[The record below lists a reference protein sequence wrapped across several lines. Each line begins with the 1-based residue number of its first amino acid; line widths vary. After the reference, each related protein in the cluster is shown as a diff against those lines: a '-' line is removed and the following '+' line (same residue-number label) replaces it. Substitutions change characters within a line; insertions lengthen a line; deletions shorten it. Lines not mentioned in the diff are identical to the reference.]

1 MSSVSVSTA
10 PSPALAGQA
19 GALVTAGKFFR
30 LGAEG
35 EKVFLRG
42 VSYGPFRPNSRGEEF
57 PEDARIATDLAQ
69 IRQMGFDTVRIYT
82 PPSEVILT
90 EALKLGLRL
99 IVGIAWTDHVDFLR
113 SKSQQETILE
123 DVRFV
128 ATRLRD
134 HPAVAAFLVGNE
146 IEKTLVR
153 WMGPSKVQHFLEK
166 LIDAGRECAP
176 NQLFSYATY
185 PSTEYLIPRNADF
198 LAMNVYLEDRE
209 NFARYLQ
216 RLHHLAGNK
225 PLVITEFGLDTATH
239 GAAAQA
245 ETFAWFEEECRCA
258 AVAGTVWFSYTD
270 EWFRGGQD
278 VTEWRFG
285 IVDAGRQ
292 SRLQVSSSRFAVH
305 GSRLEDSQPGTEN
318 REQRTENR
326 ELISVIVCTYNG
338 GATLRA
344 CLESLQ
350 RLRHPNYE
358 VLVIDD
364 GSTEDI
370 DSIVRPFVAVRYV
383 HQDHAGL
390 SVARNRGM
398 KAARGSILAYT
409 DDDCIMDEDWLGYIA
424 AGFDDPKWVACG
436 GPNIP
441 PAPRN
446 NVEAVVAAAPGAPA
460 HVMLNDSEAEHLP
473 GCNLAIRKSALEAI
487 HGFREHYRTAG
498 DDVDV
503 CWRLREAGGHLR
515 FIPGAM
521 VWHHRRRTLKAYF
534 GQQRGYGHAEALL
547 MKDHPEK
554 FGLRGGARWRG
565 SIYGDSTPAEDL
577 AEGSIFHGPLGN
589 GLFQGIYQHSR
600 RCSLD
605 WFSGV
610 LWIPL
615 VVVTALAGWW
625 FLANF
630 LLALTFAATLCYRFS
645 LPRPPHPLSWRDD
658 LTLLALCWRQPVTRE
673 WARLRG
679 MMKLGAFPSCHPT
692 FKEVFEPSL
701 TGMISIPLTGCSF
714 WSDEG
719 VGREE
724 LLKAAE
730 PILHQNPSQ
739 DGWQRLDLE
748 NRKSRHLTLG
758 LLTVT
763 EYHGGNRR
771 LTRASYH
778 VRTPLWLAV
787 SLPLVVMLLIASLLM
802 LVTMTLPH
810 SLDWL
815 IDLVWRLGY
824 PLILLWLFFHVL
836 LRIRRGILAA
846 AEKCGLKPCI
856 HEGGAPLQS

>member
-10 PSPALAGQA
+10 LSPALTGQA
-19 GALVTAGKFFR
+19 GALVAAGKFFR
-30 LGAEG
+30 LAPEG
-35 EKVFLRG
+35 EKTFLRG
-42 VSYGPFRPNSRGEEF
+42 ISYGPFRPNSRGEGF
-57 PEDARIATDLAQ
+57 PENAQLAADLAQ
-69 IRQMGFDTVRIYT
+69 IRQMGFDTVRLYT
-82 PPSEVILT
+82 APSEVLLA
-90 EALKLGLRL
+90 EAVKLGLKL
-99 IVGIAWTDHVDFLR
+99 MVGMAWTDHVDFMR
-113 SKSQQETILE
+113 SPAQQQTILE
-123 DVRFV
+123 AVR
-128 ATRLRD
+128 AEAKRLRD
-134 HPAVAAFLVGNE
+134 HPAVVAFLVGNE

-153 WMGPSKVQHFLEK
+153 WMGPRKVQRFLEK
-166 LIDAGRECAP
+166 LIDAARECAP

-239 GAAAQA
+239 GSAAQA
-245 ETFAWFEEECRCA
+245 ETFAWFQEECA
-258 AVAGTVWFSYTD
+258 HSAVAGTVWFSFTD
-270 EWFRGGQD
+270 EWFRGGED
-278 VTEWRFG
+278 VTEWKFG
-285 IVDAGRQ
+285 LVDAGR
-292 SRLQVSSSRFAVH
+292 SSRFAVH
-305 GSRLEDSQPGTEN
+305 GSPLPNWEP
-318 REQRTENR
+318 RTENR
-326 ELISVIVCTYNG
+326 ELVSVIVCTYNG

-350 RLRHPNYE
+350 KLRYPNHE

-364 GSTEDI
+364 GSTQDI
-370 DSIVRPFVAVRYV
+370 ASIVKPFAEVRYLR
-383 HQDHAGL
+383 QEHAGL

-398 KAARGSILAYT
+398 REARGSILAYT
-409 DDDCIMDEDWLGYIA
+409 DDDCIVDEDWLTYIA
-424 AGFDDPKWVACG
+424 AGFDEVKWVACG

-446 NVEAVVAAAPGAPA
+446 SVEAVVAAAPGAPA
-460 HVMLNDSEAEHLP
+460 HVMLNDNEAEHLP

-487 HGFREHYRTAG
+487 GGFREHYRTAG

-503 CWRLREAGGHLR
+503 CWRLRETGGHLR
-515 FIPGAM
+515 FMPGAM
-521 VWHHRRRTLKAYF
+521 VWHHRRRTFKAYF
-534 GQQRGYGHAEALL
+534 GQQRGYGDAEALL

-554 FGLRGGARWRG
+554 FGLRGGARWSG

-615 VVVTALAGWW
+615 VMVAALAGWGI
-625 FLANF
+625 LATF
-630 LLALTFAATLCYRFS
+630 LLVLTVAAALCYRFS
-645 LPRPPHPLSWRDD
+645 LPRPPHPLSWRDE
-658 LTLLALCWRQPVTRE
+658 LALLSLCWWQPVSRE

-701 TGMISIPLTGCSF
+701 TGKISLPLGEWEF
-714 WSDEG
+714 WSEDG
-719 VGREE
+719 IGREE
-724 LLKAAE
+724 LLRATE
-730 PILHQNPSQ
+730 PLLPQKTVL

-748 NRKSRHLTLG
+748 TRNGRSLTTG

-763 EYHGGNRR
+763 EYHGGKKY
-771 LTRASYH
+771 LTR
-778 VRTPLWLAV
+778 VRYLARV
-787 SLPLVVMLLIASLLM
+787 SLWAVLVNALLIPLVLLGPILRGNWVDLGLRVAVLGIIG
-802 LVTMTLPH
+802 LVAWSTRNRVCKALQ
-810 SLDWL
+810 
-815 IDLVWRLGY
+815 
-824 PLILLWLFFHVL
+824 
-836 LRIRRGILAA
+836 LAA
-846 AEKCGLKPCI
+846 AECGLVRR
-856 HEGGAPLQS
+856 

>member
-1 MSSVSVSTA
+1 MPALSDSPA
-10 PSPALAGQA
+10 PSPAPAGRP
-19 GALVTAGKFFR
+19 GVLVTVGKFFR
-30 LGAEG
+30 LGTEG
-35 EKVFLRG
+35 EKVSLRG
-42 VSYGPFRPNSRGEEF
+42 ISYGPFRPNSRRESF
-57 PEDARIATDLAQ
+57 PEDAQIAADLAK
-69 IRQMGFDTVRIYT
+69 IRQMGFDTVRLYT
-82 PPSEVILT
+82 PPSEVLLT
-90 EALKLGLRL
+90 EAVKQGLKL
-99 IVGIAWTDHVDFLR
+99 IVGIAWTDHVDFMR
-113 SKSQQETILE
+113 SKAQQKVILE

-128 ATRLRD
+128 VTRLRD
-134 HPAVAAFLVGNE
+134 HPAVIAFLIGNE

-153 WMGPSKVQHFLEK
+153 WMGPRKVQRFLER

-198 LAMNVYLEDRE
+198 LAMNVYLENRE

-225 PLVITEFGLDTATH
+225 PLVITEFGIDVANH
-239 GAAAQA
+239 GVAAQA
-245 ETFAWFEEECRCA
+245 ETFAWFEDECQRA

-278 VTEWRFG
+278 ITEWRFG
-285 IVDAGRQ
+285 LVDAER
-292 SRLQVSSSRFAVH
+292 SSRFAVH
-305 GSRLEDSQPGTEN
+305 GSRLEDSQPRTEN
-318 REQRTENR
+318 GEPRTGNR

-350 RLRHPNYE
+350 KLRYPNYE

-383 HQDHAGL
+383 HQNHAGL
-390 SVARNRGM
+390 SVARNLGRA
-398 KAARGSILAYT
+398 KASGSILAYT
-409 DDDCIMDEDWLGYIA
+409 DDDCIVDEDWLGYIA

-446 NVEAVVAAAPGAPA
+446 SVEAVVAAAPGAPA
-460 HVMLNDSEAEHLP
+460 HVMLNDNEAEHLP

-487 HGFREHYRTAG
+487 GGFREHYRTAG
-498 DDVDV
+498 DDVDI

-515 FIPGAM
+515 FMPGAM
-521 VWHHRRRTLKAYF
+521 VWHHRRRTFKAYY
-534 GQQRGYGHAEALL
+534 GQQRGYGYAEAQL

-565 SIYGDSTPAEDL
+565 AIYGDSTPAEDL

-610 LWIPL
+610 LWIPVWIL
-615 VVVTALAGWW
+615 TGLAGWK
-625 FLANF
+625 FVAT
-630 LLALTFAATLCYRFS
+630 ALIVLTYAAALFYRLS
-645 LPRPPHPLSWRDD
+645 LPKPPHPLSWKDELD
-658 LTLLALCWRQPVTRE
+658 LLGLCWHQPITRE

-679 MMKLGAFPSCHPT
+679 MIKLRAFPSWHPT
-692 FKEVFEPSL
+692 FKEVFEP
-701 TGMISIPLTGCSF
+701 PLTGKISLPLGEWAF
-714 WSDEG
+714 WSEDG
-719 VGREE
+719 VGRES
-724 LLKAAE
+724 LLTAAE
-730 PILHQNPSQ
+730 PFLPQKTVA
-739 DGWQRLDLE
+739 DGWQRLDIE
-748 NRKSRHLTLG
+748 TRSGRSLTAG

-763 EYHGGNRR
+763 EYHGGKKY
-771 LTRASYH
+771 LTR
-778 VRTPLWLAV
+778 VRYLARVSLWAVLVNALLIPLVLIGPIIRGNMADLGLRLAV
-787 SLPLVVMLLIASLLM
+787 LGIMGLVAWNARHRVRKALQ
-802 LVTMTLPH
+802 
-810 SLDWL
+810 
-815 IDLVWRLGY
+815 
-824 PLILLWLFFHVL
+824 
-836 LRIRRGILAA
+836 AA
-846 AEKCGLKPCI
+846 AGQCGLVRR
-856 HEGGAPLQS
+856 